1 MAIIT
6 LTTDFGLKD
15 HYASAVKGAIL
26 TRLPTASI
34 VDISHNIEKYNLLD
48 ASYILKE
55 SYPNFPKGTIHIIG
69 INTELSN
76 SGGYVLVQQNDHFFI
91 GADNGIFSLLFE
103 ESPQKIR
110 EISPADDQR
119 LSFPAR
125 DVFAKVACDLASGT
139 DFNTIGTAKDGLLE
153 RIAFRATS
161 MGDNI
166 RGSFVY
172 IDSYGNVTT
181 NIDRRLFEQVGK
193 RRPFLIELAR
203 HSIERISR
211 EYSEVPEG
219 EVLAIFNSSDHLEI
233 AMRNGKAGSLLNLK
247 INDSITIR
255 FL

>member
-15 HYASAVKGAIL
+15 HYVSAIKGAIL
-26 TRLPTASI
+26 TWFPSAVI
-34 VDISHNIEKYNLLD
+34 IDISHQIEKYNLLD
-48 ASYILKE
+48 ASFILKE
-55 SYPNFPKGTIHIIG
+55 SYPNFPKGTIHLIG
-69 INTELSN
+69 INTEFST
-76 SGGYVLVQQNDHFFI
+76 SGGYVMVKQNDHFFI

-103 ESPQKIR
+103 EMPQKIR
-110 EISPADDQR
+110 EITLAENEK

-125 DVFAKVACDLASGT
+125 DIFAKTACDLAKGG
-139 DFNTIGTAKDGLLE
+139 DFNSIGKPKESLLQ
-153 RIAFRATS
+153 RIPFRATS

-172 IDSYGNVTT
+172 IDSYDNVTS
-181 NIDRRLFEQVGK
+181 NIDKRLFEQVGK
-193 RRPFLIELAR
+193 GRAFIIELAR
-203 HSIERISR
+203 HTIERISK

-219 EVLAIFNSSDHLEI
+219 EVLAIFNSSDYLEI

-255 FL
+255 FQ